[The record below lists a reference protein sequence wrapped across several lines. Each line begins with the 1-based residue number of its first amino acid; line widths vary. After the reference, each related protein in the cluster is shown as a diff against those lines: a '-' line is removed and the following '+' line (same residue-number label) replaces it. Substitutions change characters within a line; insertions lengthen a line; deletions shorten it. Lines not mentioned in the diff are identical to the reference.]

1 MPINKKLLFSCIA
14 LSLLLCL
21 GQIMGSGMLILLCL
35 SLYLILLGWGC
46 IQQYTLPILLFFMPW
61 SPILRM
67 NPSSFSF
74 YTFGLVMICCISIV
88 KKRFSLK
95 QYPLVAGI
103 LLAFLTLMSKL
114 LDGSSLSFDYIA
126 FLMMI
131 VLFPTVK
138 EEYRIGKYDFFHAL
152 AFLSLGI
159 IIAALCALQYAAF
172 PNIAQ
177 YIRVDSY
184 QTIIRRSGFYGDAN
198 FYSAQITAALGGC
211 LVLLLQEKKR
221 QRILLVI
228 VLLAVLTYCG
238 FLSASKSFVLVGLVM
253 LCLWLLRLA
262 QMKNRLMLK
271 LLLFLCIIILGFYI
285 ANSSVFGDLL
295 EVIDTRF
302 SSASDMDSLT
312 TGRTVLWQ
320 SYLSEQIGNIKVFFL
335 GKGFTNVKINERSS
349 HNTILQMF
357 YQLGLFGVP
366 VLLYWMYGF
375 LSDGIQNRDR
385 KADMEKYMSILLIG
399 VFLPWMAIDELFFD
413 DFFMMQWYVFTAYR
427 TNVKKENGCTVSYR
441 RR

>member
-1 MPINKKLLFSCIA
+1 M
-14 LSLLLCL
+14 
-21 GQIMGSGMLILLCL
+21 
-35 SLYLILLGWGC
+35 
-46 IQQYTLPILLFFMPW
+46 
-61 SPILRM
+61 
-67 NPSSFSF
+67 
-74 YTFGLVMICCISIV
+74 
-88 KKRFSLK
+88 
-95 QYPLVAGI
+95 AGI
-103 LLAFLTLMSKL
+103 FLAFLTLMSKL
-114 LDGSSLSFDYIA
+114 LDGNSLSFDYIA

-138 EEYRIGKYDFFHAL
+138 EEYRTGKYDFFHTL
-152 AFLSLGI
+152 AFFSLGI
-159 IIAALCALQYAAF
+159 IIAALCALRYAAF

-198 FYSAQITAALGGC
+198 FYTAQITAALGGC

-228 VLLAVLTYCG
+228 AILVVLIYCG
-238 FLSASKSFVLVGLVM
+238 FLSGSKSFVLVSLVM
-253 LCLWLLRLA
+253 LCLWLLRLT
-262 QMKNRLMLK
+262 QMKNRLGLK
-271 LLLFLCIIILGFYI
+271 ILLLLCVITLGFYI
-285 ANSSVFGDLL
+285 ASSSLFSDLL
-295 EVIDTRF
+295 AVIDTRF

-320 SYLSEQIGNIKVFFL
+320 SYLSEQVGNIKVFFL
-335 GKGFTNVKINERSS
+335 GKGFTNVKINERGS

-357 YQLGLFGVP
+357 YQLGFFGVP

-375 LSDGIQNRDR
+375 LNDGIRNRDR
-385 KADMEKYMSILLIG
+385 KADIEKYMPILLIG

-427 TNVKKENGCTVSYR
+427 INVKKESG
-441 RR
+441 